1 MDLKNKIAEIKQE
14 YQKLEKKLSDQKV
27 LSNLKLYKE
36 LSTRFKE
43 LAEIVNCYDKL
54 ENIRQNFEENKIEIQ
69 SENDKEIVQLFIDE
83 NNELETEISKLE
95 THLKSLLISKDPNDK
110 KNAIMEI
117 RAGTGGDEAALFTS
131 DLFRMY
137 SHFIEQKG
145 WKIDMM
151 NSNPTGMGGF
161 KEISFEVIGKN
172 AYGTLKYESGVH
184 RVQRVPE
191 TESSGRIHTSASSV
205 VVLPE
210 AEEIDFK
217 INEKDLKIDVFHSS
231 GPGGQSVNTTDS
243 AVRITHIPTK
253 TVVTCQDEKSQL
265 KNKNKAMTI
274 LRSRLLD
281 MEIQKQQKSIAK
293 KRKTMVG
300 TGDRSA
306 KIRTYNF
313 PQSRITDHRINFTT
327 HNLEAILDGSIEEL
341 IEALHIANQQELS
354 NSN

>member
-1 MDLKNKIAEIKQE
+1 MDLKNKITEIKQE